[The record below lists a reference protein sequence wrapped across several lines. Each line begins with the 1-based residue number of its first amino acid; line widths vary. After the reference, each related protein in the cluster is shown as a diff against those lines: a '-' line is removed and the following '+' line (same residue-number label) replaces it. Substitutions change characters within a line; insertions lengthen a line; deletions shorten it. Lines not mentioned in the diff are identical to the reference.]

1 MLTEKRA
8 SRAKKIAAFSVAFVI
23 LNGAAFAES
32 GVALSGSIRN
42 DTGYIA
48 MRDAIP
54 DAAARDWY
62 SVASAYGTIAADS
75 DESRFRAKLWT
86 SYDEVAGTWQLS
98 LDEVWYEWNCQGL
111 LTVRGGR
118 IPVQFGPCVAFT
130 PANSFVDRDCFD
142 ERAGKV
148 GLDGMTIEL
157 RPLIA
162 ARDCPFYL
170 SVSGTAILPGSSGN
184 LSKLADPDLAETS
197 ALALVK
203 LTLPESGIFGQTEI
217 GLTGDTRRIGVTESA
232 GDDKETLDSIKPCTA
247 GGWISADV
255 AGFVIGVEG
264 AVRSPGYEKAV
275 RAGYSGATGANA
287 DKSEGE
293 FAASVNR
300 KEGDFFALAE
310 ARYSGSENEWLGFGR
325 LSWTKDDVGISA
337 SGLIDFDTF
346 AARTAFEA
354 TWNAS
359 DFLAISLKATWNHLP
374 EKWDDPLPSDFSGGM
389 ALEYFF

>member
-1 MLTEKRA
+1 MLTKKRA
-8 SRAKKIAAFSVAFVI
+8 SRAKKIAAVAITVAVSC
-23 LNGAAFAES
+23 GSAFAES
-32 GVALSGSIRN
+32 DVSISGSIRN

-48 MRDAIP
+48 MRDTIP
-54 DAAARDWY
+54 DAATRDWY
-62 SVASAYGTIAADS
+62 SVAAAYGMIAADS
-75 DESRFRAKLWT
+75 DKSRFRAKIWT

-98 LDEVWYEWNCQGL
+98 LDEVWYEWNCRGL

-118 IPVQFGPCVAFT
+118 IPVQFGPCVAFN

-142 ERAGKV
+142 ERTGKV
-148 GLDGMTIEL
+148 GLDGMTVEL
-157 RPLIA
+157 RPLLA
-162 ARDCPFYL
+162 VQDCPFSL
-170 SVSGTAILPGSSGN
+170 SVSGTAILPGSSGS

-203 LTLPESGIFGQTEI
+203 LTLPETGIFGQTEL
-217 GLTGDTRRIGVTESA
+217 GFAGDARRIGGTESA
-232 GDDKETLDSIKPCTA
+232 GDDKETLDGIKPCTA

-264 AVRSPGYEKAV
+264 AVRSSGYEKAV
-275 RAGYSGATGANA
+275 RAGYYGATGTNA

-293 FAASVNR
+293 FAASINR

-310 ARYSGSENEWLGFGR
+310 ARYSGSEDEWLGFGR
-325 LSWTKDDVGISA
+325 LSWAKDDVGISA
-337 SGLIDFDTF
+337 SGLIDFDTY
-346 AARTAFEA
+346 AARTALEA

-359 DFLAISLKATWNHLP
+359 DFLAIALKATWNYLP
-374 EKWDDPLPSDFSGGM
+374 EKWDDPLPSDFTAGI